1 MRAILATRRPVR
13 SLRETKTLQLR
24 GFRMGRTE
32 HYANRQE
39 LDAVVEGPALEL

>member
-1 MRAILATRRPVR
+1 
-13 SLRETKTLQLR
+13 
-24 GFRMGRTE
+24 MGRTE